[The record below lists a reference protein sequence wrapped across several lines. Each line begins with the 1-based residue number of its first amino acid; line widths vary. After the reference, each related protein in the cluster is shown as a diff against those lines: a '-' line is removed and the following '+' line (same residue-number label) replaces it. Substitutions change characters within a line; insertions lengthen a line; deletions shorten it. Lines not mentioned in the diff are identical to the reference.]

1 MLTTLQKINLFKK
14 NITPPHQWGFLF
26 PVNTTPSFKLTSISK
41 KKFWENF
48 WEKIKRGYIYYYMK
62 IIITEEQDLELLWY
76 NENKD
81 IFEEILYDTI
91 DDDLFFLNYVLFKTK
106 EETVDRVVKR
116 IYDEWIYNKSYFNGS
131 SERDE
136 IKRFI
141 KKQYSKEIIQR
152 YNELRKKYPN
162 KNY

>member
-1 MLTTLQKINLFKK
+1 
-14 NITPPHQWGFLF
+14 
-26 PVNTTPSFKLTSISK
+26 
-41 KKFWENF
+41 
-48 WEKIKRGYIYYYMK
+48 MK

-81 IFEEILYDTI
+81 LFEEILYDTI
-91 DDDLFFLNYVLFKTK
+91 DDEGFYRTCVLFKTK
-106 EETVDRVVKR
+106 EETIQKVVDR
-116 IYDEWIYNKSYFNGS
+116 IYDEWIYNKSYFNGP

-152 YNELRKKYPN
+152 RNELRKKYSHR
-162 KNY
+162 KF

>member
-1 MLTTLQKINLFKK
+1 MFYEVFIN
-14 NITPPHQWGFLF
+14 
-26 PVNTTPSFKLTSISK
+26 
-41 KKFWENF
+41 
-48 WEKIKRGYIYYYMK
+48 MK

-81 IFEEILYDTI
+81 IFEEILYDII

-116 IYDEWIYNKSYFNGS
+116 IYDEWIYNKSYFDGS

-136 IKRFI
+136 NKRFI
-141 KKQYSKEIIQR
+141 KKHYSKEIIQR

-162 KNY
+162 NNY